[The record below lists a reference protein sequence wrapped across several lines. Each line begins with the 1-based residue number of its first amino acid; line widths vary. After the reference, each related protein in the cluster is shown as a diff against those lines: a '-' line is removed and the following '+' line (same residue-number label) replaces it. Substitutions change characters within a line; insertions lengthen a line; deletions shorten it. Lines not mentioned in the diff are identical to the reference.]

1 MKQFVDFIT
10 WLQTKLNAL
19 QAGFKVSSE
28 RALDS
33 DFFENEVV
41 ASQLAGSVYDESANI
56 PYQIDITTSDIDN
69 AMGVFTTLAKNENNK
84 SFVSIINEGT
94 EDDPDF
100 KNYTV
105 IPYFQTPVV
114 MDKDLEIGSNHYSR
128 IVVFVNLV
136 ILFQVSNVSEITI
149 DSESIGFL
157 EGTFGYTAELVS
169 NRVSGQELNVSKKK
183 ASSTSLSF
191 RIINKDTAFTRKLF
205 NIAIGVLPGNT
216 SFSVKLKLTNGQEAN
231 LNMVVGT
238 STLSFARQQLASYNV
253 GLFLYDSRG
262 DNNASS

>member
-1 MKQFVDFIT
+1 MKQFVDFVK
-10 WLQTKLNAL
+10 WLQEKLNAL
-19 QAGFKVSSE
+19 QAGFTVSSE

-33 DFFENEVV
+33 NFFENEVV
-41 ASQLAGSVYDESANI
+41 ACQLSGSVYDESANI
-56 PYQIDITTSDIDN
+56 PYQIDITTSDINN
-69 AMGVFTTLAKNENNK
+69 AMDVFTTLAKSENNK
-84 SFVSIINEGT
+84 PFTSIINEGS
-94 EDDPDF
+94 EDNPNY
-100 KNYTV
+100 KSYTV

-114 MDKDLEIGSNHYSR
+114 MDKDLELGANHFSR

-149 DSESIGFL
+149 DGESIAFL
-157 EGTFGYTAELVS
+157 EGTFGYIAELVS

-183 ASSTSLSF
+183 ASSTNLSF
-191 RIINKDTAFTRKLF
+191 RIVNKDTAFTRKLF
-205 NIAIGVLPGNT
+205 NIATGVLKGNT
-216 SFSVKLKLTNGQEAN
+216 KFSVVFKLTNGQQAN

-262 DNNASS
+262 DDNASS